1 MVCSKCGAKLKEGCV
16 YCSQCGQEAQIVSE
30 INILEDDLLREIMD
44 DREGQGSGH
53 RGGPEKEEEGQ
64 PEKYDRKNEGQEGKK
79 TRALRRRLLILV
91 AVLAAAV
98 AVALGLFAYRQ
109 NHSQEHLLSRAQEA
123 YGQKDYED
131 ALNYADRILA
141 LNGENVEAM
150 LLKGQVWLDRKEY
163 EDAEAQF
170 LEVLSLDPSCAE
182 AYRGLLVLYD
192 ARGQK
197 AEIRELMDGV
207 EDEEIL
213 TLFEDYVVPEPEI
226 QVESGSFSEYFTVEI
241 SAPEKGLEI
250 YYTLDGTT
258 PDEDSTLYEEPVEI
272 SDQGT
277 TVLTAVCRDKDGEYS
292 EPVRAE
298 YTVELDVPDA
308 PTASP
313 DGGQF
318 SMPAAVTVTVPEG
331 TTVYYTWDGSE
342 PDRNSARYSGAIQ
355 IPEGNNILSL
365 VAIDGNGMK
374 SSVRKYNY
382 IYYPEST
389 DTGSGQTDPV
399 SG

>member
-1 MVCSKCGAKLKEGCV
+1 M
-16 YCSQCGQEAQIVSE
+16 
-30 INILEDDLLREIMD
+30 R
-44 DREGQGSGH
+44 H
-53 RGGPEKEEEGQ
+53 FP
-64 PEKYDRKNEGQEGKK
+64 
-79 TRALRRRLLILV
+79 
-91 AVLAAAV
+91 
-98 AVALGLFAYRQ
+98 
-109 NHSQEHLLSRAQEA
+109 
-123 YGQKDYED
+123 
-131 ALNYADRILA
+131 
-141 LNGENVEAM
+141 

-213 TLFEDYVVPEPEI
+213 ALFEDYVVPEPEI

-277 TVLTAVCRDKDGEYS
+277 TVLTAVRVCEELNS
-292 EPVRAE
+292 THHLQNAAPEPVPGMP
-298 YTVELDVPDA
+298 LPNQ
-308 PTASP
+308 PSP
-313 DGGQF
+313 
-318 SMPAAVTVTVPEG
+318 
-331 TTVYYTWDGSE
+331 
-342 PDRNSARYSGAIQ
+342 
-355 IPEGNNILSL
+355 
-365 VAIDGNGMK
+365 K
-374 SSVRKYNY
+374 
-382 IYYPEST
+382 
-389 DTGSGQTDPV
+389 
-399 SG
+399 